1 MIQHY
6 IYPIAFG
13 VSYILFICI
22 LNISN
27 NIIDKA
33 FPYSILIDVNNQ
45 TVNYLY
51 DANMYDILILCNALN
66 EKNKFLYTYDN
77 TLIISLIIMFISGCM
92 IYIQLIIYIF
102 EIFVHHYKYF
112 FANLFILNL

>member
-13 VSYILFICI
+13 VSFTLFIYI

-27 NIIDKA
+27 NIVDKA

-51 DANMYDILILCNALN
+51 DTNMYDILILCNALN

-92 IYIQLIIYIF
+92 IYIQFIIYIF
-102 EIFVHHYKYF
+102 K
-112 FANLFILNL
+112 LNKIKHI